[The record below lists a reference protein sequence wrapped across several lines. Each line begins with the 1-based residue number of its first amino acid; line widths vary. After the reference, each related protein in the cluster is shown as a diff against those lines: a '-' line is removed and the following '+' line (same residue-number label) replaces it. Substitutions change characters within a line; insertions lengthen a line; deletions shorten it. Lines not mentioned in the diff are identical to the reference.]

1 VNQINT
7 RYAFTS
13 AYLKGEEAR
22 SISGE
27 HIDGMFQRSLSLQDI
42 LDSIRD
48 TDIGTYLLE
57 FTLGG
62 TKTFDDTD
70 EFLWTYFGGCLKRLR
85 RFEIPRDMV
94 RMLDSYIKKYD
105 IANIKTSLRKV
116 LEEKTAGMSP
126 LGTLYN
132 EGYLE
137 ALSNAKSIEEVS
149 DVLESCKLDD
159 YASIINDIREKESR
173 STFEGEF
180 RLESLYY
187 TTMRSSLKD
196 MSDGGVLAK
205 SLGIMIDLANL
216 QVVFRSALG
225 KGNPGMG
232 DFILEGGHMLS
243 ANTIKEL
250 LLLSMTEIIGRL
262 EGTEYQQMAREISR
276 SYEKDQT
283 IAVVDKVLGGH
294 RFKLLRDLLSPR
306 ALSPCNLLWYLIV
319 KETEIRNV
327 RLILKSLEDGIQL
340 SDVRD
345 YLVIA

>member
-1 VNQINT
+1 MNQINT

-22 SISGE
+22 SLSAE
-27 HIDGMFQRSLSLQDI
+27 HIDGMFQRSMSLQDI

-48 TDIGTYLLE
+48 TDIGEYLLE
-57 FTLGG
+57 FTTGG

-70 EFLWTYFGGCLKRLR
+70 TFLWTYFGGCLERLK
-85 RFEIPRDMV
+85 RFEIPADMV

-116 LEEKTAGMSP
+116 LSETPAEMSP
-126 LGTLYN
+126 LGTLYS

-137 ALSNAKSIEEVS
+137 ALSDAKSIEEIF
-149 DVLESCKLDD
+149 DVLESCKFDD
-159 YASIINDIREKESR
+159 YSAIVKDIKEKEGR

-180 RLESLYY
+180 RLESLYFK
-187 TTMRSSLKD
+187 TLRSSFKA
-196 MSDGGVLAK
+196 MSDGGVLVK

-243 ANTIKEL
+243 PNTIKEL
-250 LLLSMTEIIGRL
+250 LSLTMTEIIGRL
-262 EGTEYQQMAREISR
+262 DATEYHQMAREISR
-276 SYEKDQT
+276 SYEKEQT
-283 IAVVDKVLGGH
+283 IAVVDKIMEGY
-294 RFKLLRDLLSPR
+294 RFRLLRELLSPR
-306 ALSPCNLLWYLIV
+306 ALSPCNLFWYLIT
-319 KETEIRNV
+319 KETELRNV
-327 RLILKSLEDGIQL
+327 RIIIKSLEDGIQL

-345 YLVIA
+345 YLITA